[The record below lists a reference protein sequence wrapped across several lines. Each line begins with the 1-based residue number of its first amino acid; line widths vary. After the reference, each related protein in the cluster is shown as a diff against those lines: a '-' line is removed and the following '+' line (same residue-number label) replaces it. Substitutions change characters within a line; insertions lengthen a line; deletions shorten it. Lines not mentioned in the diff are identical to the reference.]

1 MDTIND
7 HSLLKGILRTRKYYW
22 GSKNQ
27 FLAPC
32 KLSFGDLG
40 PNHKSCKQCWNK
52 IQKLSLQ
59 WLCAYSC
66 FLFLK
71 HIISICVNANEHSQ
85 KIIVVLLW
93 FMLHVKEVWFRNK
106 IRIMFIS
113 TFTNYILL
121 RIFYNMLGEVVIIS
135 Y

>member
-93 FMLHVKEVWFRNK
+93 FMLHVKEVWFSCVLG
-106 IRIMFIS
+106 IRLELCLFLLSPIIFCYGYFI
-113 TFTNYILL
+113 TCW
-121 RIFYNMLGEVVIIS
+121 EK
-135 Y
+135 